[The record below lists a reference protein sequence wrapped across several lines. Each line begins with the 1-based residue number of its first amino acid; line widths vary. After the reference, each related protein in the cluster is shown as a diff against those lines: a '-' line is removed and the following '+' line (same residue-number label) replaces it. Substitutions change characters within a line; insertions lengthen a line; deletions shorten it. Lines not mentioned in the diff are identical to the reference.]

1 MFKVIDTFKATEK
14 KGGCV
19 VSCGIAE
26 VLEEFNREV
35 K

>member
-1 MFKVIDTFKATEK
+1 MFKVIGMFKATEE
-14 KGGCV
+14 KGACV